1 MTSLLQNHV
10 NLNNSYDF
18 FSIKATV
25 FKFKHYFKD
34 TDGVMTKRLRNPF
47 QQRL

>member
-18 FSIKATV
+18 FSIKAMV

-34 TDGVMTKRLRNPF
+34 TDDVMTKRLRNPF